1 MVIDT
6 GIISRNSKFKKK
18 AKMKIKQKTWVLEK
32 PLKFH
37 WIRKIT
43 TREARTN
50 DVNKVRGFLY

>member
-1 MVIDT
+1 MGIDS

-43 TREARTN
+43 TRKQEQTI
-50 DVNKVRGFLY
+50 